1 MESFL
6 LNNQTVLAS
15 SPPFIFSKP
24 KVGDVVVFKVDNI
37 IYIKRV
43 KEIYTSPSLRG
54 ASRYFLEGDN
64 KEDSLDSRKIGWI
77 SRKQI
82 LGKIVFKF

>member
-1 MESFL
+1 MEPSL
-6 LNNQTVLAS
+6 LNNQTVLTS
-15 SPPFIFSKP
+15 SVPFIFSKP
-24 KVGDVVVFKVDNI
+24 KVGDVVVFKVDNK

-43 KEIYTSPSLRG
+43 KEISTSPRLRG
-54 ASRYFLEGDN
+54 ARKYFLIGDN
-64 KEDSLDSRKIGWI
+64 KEDSLDSKRIGWI